1 MTRTATR
8 YERAANALEA
18 RLLKMKRK
26 PHALVIRLQGL
37 RLKALRYGP
46 SRELAPAITP
56 PHLYEREGAAA

>member
-8 YERAANALEA
+8 YERAANALET

-46 SRELAPAITP
+46 VA
-56 PHLYEREGAAA
+56 GAVL

>member
-1 MTRTATR
+1 LSRTASR

-37 RLKALRYGP
+37 RLKALMFGP
-46 SRELAPAITP
+46 VA
-56 PHLYEREGAAA
+56 G